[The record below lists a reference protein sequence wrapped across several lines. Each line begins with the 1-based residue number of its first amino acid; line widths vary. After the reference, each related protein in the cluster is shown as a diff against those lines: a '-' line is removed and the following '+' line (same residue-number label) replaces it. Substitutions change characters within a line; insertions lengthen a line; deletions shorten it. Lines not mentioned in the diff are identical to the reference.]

1 MCPFVSG
8 NRLNYYI
15 RFWGNVKGI
24 FLFFQKIAA
33 LEADQVPSRRRNH
46 TRPATAP
53 ARRMFPQ
60 KYSHTSRMIREARY
74 QICIALP
81 ILLVLTILTA
91 VVTIV
96 GSLLGGAHIWGY
108 YPGKIWSQL
117 ICLFLLIPVK
127 VHGREKLHER
137 TSYIFVPNHQ
147 GSFDIFLI
155 YGFLGR
161 NFKWMM
167 KKSLRKIPFVGKAC
181 ESAGHIF
188 VDRSGPKKVLETI
201 RQAKDSLKDGV
212 SLVVFPEG
220 ARSFTGHMG
229 YFKKG
234 AFQLADDLQLA
245 VVPVTIDGSF
255 EILPRTGKWIHRHR
269 MILTIHDPI
278 PPKGQGADNMK
289 ATMAEAYTAVESALP
304 DKFKGMVKNEDQ
316 DR

>member
-1 MCPFVSG
+1 MKI
-8 NRLNYYI
+8 LYYI
-15 RFWGNVKGI
+15 
-24 FLFFQKIAA
+24 
-33 LEADQVPSRRRNH
+33 
-46 TRPATAP
+46 
-53 ARRMFPQ
+53 
-60 KYSHTSRMIREARY
+60 Y

-91 VVTIV
+91 IVTII

-127 VHGREKLHER
+127 VRGREKLHGR

-188 VDRSGPKKVLETI
+188 
-201 RQAKDSLKDGV
+201 KDSLKDGV

-278 PPKGQGADNMK
+278 PPKGQGADNIK

-316 DR
+316 DL

>member
-1 MCPFVSG
+1 MKI
-8 NRLNYYI
+8 LYYI
-15 RFWGNVKGI
+15 
-24 FLFFQKIAA
+24 
-33 LEADQVPSRRRNH
+33 
-46 TRPATAP
+46 
-53 ARRMFPQ
+53 
-60 KYSHTSRMIREARY
+60 Y

-91 VVTIV
+91 IVTII
-96 GSLLGGAHIWGY
+96 GSLVGGAHFWGY

-127 VHGREKLHER
+127 VRGREKIHKH

-167 KKSLRKIPFVGKAC
+167 KKSLRKLPFVGKAC

-201 RQAKDSLKDGV
+201 QQAKNSLKDGV

-245 VVPVTIDGSF
+245 VVPITIDGSF

-269 MILTIHDPI
+269 MI
-278 PPKGQGADNMK
+278 PPKGKGPENIK
-289 ATMAEAYTAVESALP
+289 ETMTEAYAAVESALP
-304 DKFKGMVKNEDQ
+304 ERYKGMVKNEDQ

>member
-1 MCPFVSG
+1 M
-8 NRLNYYI
+8 RILYYI
-15 RFWGNVKGI
+15 
-24 FLFFQKIAA
+24 
-33 LEADQVPSRRRNH
+33 
-46 TRPATAP
+46 
-53 ARRMFPQ
+53 
-60 KYSHTSRMIREARY
+60 Y

-91 VVTIV
+91 LTTII

-127 VHGREKLHER
+127 VRGREKVQKR
-137 TSYIFVPNHQ
+137 TSYVFVPNHQ
-147 GSFDIFLI
+147 GAFDIFLI

-167 KKSLRKIPFVGKAC
+167 KKSLRKLPFVGKAC

-188 VDRSGPKKVLETI
+188 VDRSGPKKIYATI
-201 RQAKDSLKDGV
+201 RQAKSSLRNGV

-220 ARSFTGHMG
+220 ARTFTGHMG

-255 EILPRTGKWIHRHR
+255 DILPRTGKWIHRHR

-278 PPKGQGADNMK
+278 PPKGQGAENIK
-289 ATMAEAYTAVESALP
+289 TTMQEAYAAVESALP
-304 DKFKGMVKNEDQ
+304 DKYKGMMQNDDQ
-316 DR
+316 EVE